1 MTNPP
6 PDGWQPSGNPK
17 ADAKAAKAY
26 AKAQRPWF
34 KKKRFIIPLALIALL
49 IIINLASG
57 NDENTSD
64 TVSSETSES
73 TPTPEKTDAKKEEGK
88 EEKKEAKDS
97 GPKLT
102 NQQQNAVRTAENYL
116 SVMAFSRNGLIEQ
129 LSSEHGDGY
138 DKKDA
143 TIAVDSLNVD
153 WNEQAVKSA
162 KNYLDLSGFSCSG
175 LIEQLSSSHGEGF
188 TKEQAKHGAEKAG
201 AC

>member
-34 KKKRFIIPLALIALL
+34 KKKRFIIPLAIVAIL
-49 IIINLASG
+49 IIVNLTGGSDEKTSETASSK
-57 NDENTSD
+57 T
-64 TVSSETSES
+64 SETS
-73 TPTPEKTDAKKEEGK
+73 PAPKKTEAQKEETK
-88 EEKKEAKDS
+88 ETKDS

-102 NQQQNAVRTAENYL
+102 KQQQNAVRSAEDYL
-116 SVMAFSRNGLIEQ
+116 NVMAFSRNGLIEQ
-129 LSSEHGDGY
+129 LSSDYGDGY

-162 KNYLDLSGFSCSG
+162 ENYLDMSGFSCSG

-188 TKEQAKHGAEKAG
+188 TKDQAKHGAEKAG